1 VNSEQRTES
10 RLQDAAGVPAG
21 STSHKSRVTSHG
33 ALPWYREPWP
43 WILMAGPAAVIVAG
57 AITIWLAVATS
68 DGLVAD
74 DYYKRG
80 LAINQELRR
89 DQAAVERGI
98 TAAVERAGGVL
109 RVRLLA
115 RGALPDVVFAQLVHP
130 TRAGS
135 DQRLR
140 LPRVADGAYEAGLPA
155 LSPGRWRVV
164 IEDPRGEW
172 RIVKE
177 GL

>member
-1 VNSEQRTES
+1 MSEAIATSHEQR
-10 RLQDAAGVPAG
+10 A
-21 STSHKSRVTSHG
+21 TSNG
-33 ALPWYREPWP
+33 AKPWYREPWP

-57 AITIWLAVATS
+57 AVTTWLAVVTS

-74 DYYKRG
+74 DYYRRG

-89 DQAAVERGI
+89 DQVVVERGI
-98 TAAVERAGGVL
+98 TATVEQGNGIL
-109 RVRLLA
+109 RVRLAA
-115 RGALPDVVFAQLVHP
+115 RGALPDAVFARFVHA
-130 TRAGS
+130 TRAGH

-140 LPRVADGAYEAGLPA
+140 LARIAPGVYEAGLPP

-164 IEDPRGEW
+164 VEDPQGEW
-172 RIVKE
+172 RIVQE

>member
-1 VNSEQRTES
+1 
-10 RLQDAAGVPAG
+10 
-21 STSHKSRVTSHG
+21 
-33 ALPWYREPWP
+33 
-43 WILMAGPAAVIVAG
+43 MAGPAAVIVAG
-57 AITIWLAVATS
+57 AVTIWLAVVTS

-74 DYYKRG
+74 DYYRRG
-80 LAINQELRR
+80 LSINQELRR
-89 DQAAVERGI
+89 DQAVVERGI
-98 TAAVERAGGVL
+98 TAVVEHAHAVL
-109 RVRLLA
+109 RVRLEA
-115 RGALPDVVFAQLVHP
+115 RAALPDVVFAQLVHP
-130 TRAGS
+130 TRSGY

-140 LPRVADGAYEAGLPA
+140 LPRVADGIYEAALPV

>member
-1 VNSEQRTES
+1 MNEKQAVAEATRENTRHPS
-10 RLQDAAGVPAG
+10 L
-21 STSHKSRVTSHG
+21 VTRHG
-33 ALPWYREPWP
+33 AQPWYREPWP

-57 AITIWLAVATS
+57 AVTIWLAVSTS

-80 LAINQELRR
+80 LAINQELKR
-89 DQAAVERGI
+89 DEAATERGI
-98 TAAVERAGGVL
+98 AAGVERRDGVL
-109 RVRLLA
+109 RVRLQA
-115 RGALPDVVFAQLVHP
+115 RTAMPEAVFARLVHP
-130 TRAGS
+130 TRAVQ

-140 LPRVADGAYEAGLPA
+140 LPRVAPGVYETSLVELPA
-155 LSPGRWRVV
+155 GRWRVV
-164 IEDPRGEW
+164 VEDPLGEW